1 MFFLS
6 ALLYGWQNIGNGA
19 SMALDPVLGGLLWTQ
34 TGSYTGARV
43 LSFVASSTR
52 GLCIVGLPSTA
63 RCLLPHGEEHLPPEA
78 HSGDRRQA
86 QAYAAAL
93 WERATLV
100 IPTGSEATALHR
112 MATGATVEPVPPWIL
127 SGCMTNANSWT
138 LLAASSSS
146 FRFSR
151 R

>member
-6 ALLYGWQNIGNGA
+6 ALLYGWQHLGHGA
-19 SMALDPVLGGLLWTQ
+19 RRALAPVLGGLLGTQ
-34 TGSYTGARV
+34 TGSSTGARV
-43 LSFVASSTR
+43 LSCVASSTR
-52 GLCIVGLPSTA
+52 GLWIVGLPSTA
-63 RCLLPHGEEHLPPEA
+63 RGLLSHGEEPLPPEA
-78 HSGDRRQA
+78 YSGDRRQA
-86 QAYAAAL
+86 HAYAAAR
-93 WERATLV
+93 WGRATLV
-100 IPTGSEATALHR
+100 LPTGRAATALHR

-138 LLAASSSS
+138 FLAASSSS